1 MIQVTDKVK
10 KEKYFVFSV
19 PTAYIYEIQAK
30 TEKEAREILVEHGGI
45 EIHGDQCEMLAEDYQ
60 NAELE
65 QTYEM

>member
-19 PTAYIYEIQAK
+19 PTAYIYEIQAE

-45 EIHGDQCEMLAEDYQ
+45 DIHGDQCEMLAEDYQ

>member
-1 MIQVTDKVK
+1 MSKITDKVK

-19 PTAYIYEIQAK
+19 PTAYIYEIQAE

-45 EIHGDQCEMLAEDYQ
+45 DIHGDQCEMTSEDYE

-65 QTYEM
+65 QTYKM

>member
-1 MIQVTDKVK
+1 MIEVTNKAK

-19 PTAYIYEIQAK
+19 PTAYIYEIQAE

-45 EIHGDQCEMLAEDYQ
+45 EIYGDQCEMTSEDYE

>member
-1 MIQVTDKVK
+1 MIEVTSKAK

-45 EIHGDQCEMLAEDYQ
+45 EIHGDQCEMTSEDYE

-65 QTYEM
+65 

>member
-1 MIQVTDKVK
+1 MSKITDKAK

-19 PTAYIYEIQAK
+19 PTAYIYEIQAE

-45 EIHGDQCEMLAEDYQ
+45 EIHGDQCDMTSEDYE
-60 NAELE
+60 NADLE

>member
-1 MIQVTDKVK
+1 MIQVTDKAK

-30 TEKEAREILVEHGGI
+30 TEQEAREILVEHGGI

>member
-1 MIQVTDKVK
+1 MIKITDKAK

-19 PTAYIYEIQAK
+19 PTAYIYEIQAE
-30 TEKEAREILVEHGGI
+30 TEKEAREILLEHGGI

>member
-1 MIQVTDKVK
+1 MKEVTDKVK

-45 EIHGDQCEMLAEDYQ
+45 DILGDQCEMTSEDYE